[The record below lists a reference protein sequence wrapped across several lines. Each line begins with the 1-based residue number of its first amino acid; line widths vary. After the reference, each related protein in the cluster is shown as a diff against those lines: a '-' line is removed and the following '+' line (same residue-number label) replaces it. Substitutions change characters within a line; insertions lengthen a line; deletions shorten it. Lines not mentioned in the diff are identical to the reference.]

1 MGLVP
6 TSTLLY
12 YLCAQPPRCALL
24 WVIGAKQRRLLSA
37 PGMFDVTSFG
47 AQYALGSVADW
58 GQSSYVQ
65 EPMPNGANNKS
76 PAAKKATAEKGG
88 DLSAKLAKKKSQEF
102 GDKVAGWKQAGGG
115 VAQAHDEVVVI
126 VEEEGKR
133 TNKALPE
140 GVEVIEDDGQTE
152 IPEDATPVKIKSA
165 VGGVKAAHN
174 AANARKTSKE
184 VDLERKAWVR
194 RKSKPQ
200 NELDP
205 ELKEATTPKKRVV
218 SDGHWRRDRITPVQT
233 PEKEETP
240 KPYTVRRSVVN
251 VGLKVP
257 PAVQSWVEDLD
268 PEPYKRRPVRSRSRS
283 RSADRREGT
292 PDYETSGTKV
302 YIRRRERA
310 KTASDNAKS
319 SEGSNF
325 TAGSSID
332 KNSFSSSTDIT
343 TPSTPAAKE
352 ATRPSTA
359 PRERTSRH
367 TTPKD
372 KDSPDTKPRRS
383 PRPAEDGIR
392 PAGHQRTKTPVHEET
407 KRSSPKPE
415 TKPSAPPAAP
425 RVFGTRIEGWLNS
438 TSDPFVEPSLAPKPL
453 SVKQRSSK
461 KHLDDISD
469 VTTETEEGHRRSSH
483 QRRSK
488 PSLDPID
495 IEHAESRRPSGR
507 SARSTTPETDLSG
520 ASTPTLKR
528 RGARRT
534 NTSPVKGRSPRSS
547 PDLIEVIT
555 EDSSSVAPNDRRPS
569 RRAAEKKFAGVRQL
583 STIASMDTITT
594 STEHHD
600 FAYDADTVSRLSDG
614 DAPSASGSLKRRLT
628 KHSDLISV
636 LSMPRGQSKRI
647 TSARSIRTQRARAG
661 TATIGD
667 VMAEVTMDELKYQ
680 RELRTLVDGV
690 IPVLLQNVL
699 SANRTAA
706 GQRVFSGSAID
717 NPNVTQPIVDM
728 GIALERLK
736 AAHRRIPM
744 HDPEDL
750 LRWARN
756 TSKVYGDY
764 LQAWRLGF
772 QDIVVNLAPA
782 EEMNNEGKTKEWAT
796 EPSRKDT
803 DEAVK
808 GDGERVDVAYLLK
821 RPLVRLKYLAKSFKG
836 VNQITPSPSANEMA
850 EKYHDMV
857 QEARKRANEER
868 ARLEDEAAAAID
880 PTCARDPRSLAP
892 IAGVRIDPT
901 RCVKARDYFDLDL
914 RHSTGQ
920 QLTCKIEIIIRDDA
934 PGRGNATDLL
944 FCEVSTTG
952 RWLLFPPMLSS
963 MVSVRAGKQ
972 DGEMVLMARGFQAN
986 GKEWREVMSLQSND
1000 EGAVDEWLDMLPAS
1014 PVPPSLMKKSSFDM
1028 LKTPVMSGAIPASPA
1043 SPSHSPREVQ
1053 IPIGERARSSANVWD
1068 GSDVNSVV
1076 GGDEDA
1082 VSTVPSLRRMKAKRY
1097 RTTPSSPLA
1106 RDSSR
1111 ALDEEYA
1118 WEKSNP
1124 KERPESMYSSNYGDR
1139 PRTMHSA
1146 SYGARP
1152 KTARTDTSYTGTT
1165 TSSYSSY
1172 SSYSGYSTPKKEYS
1186 VWMPSSQVNSDDSDS
1201 ASDDDRPPPRRPS
1214 MHRRTSSVPSMDMP
1228 TVNKLRKS
1236 SQPERPGAHHRS
1248 ESTPTISSY
1257 EPSSAPPKLQKRKS
1271 TPPKAAE
1278 KAPQTPSTGK
1288 SSTLGLKTSILP
1300 SFTPNFL
1307 KRHRRSSSPLKHEY
1321 EPSTASESPSESD
1334 LSDLE
1339 DDESV
1344 TSESSA
1350 GEHDEQVSTLGE
1362 LKPFPTYGGYKPMA
1376 QRTPPDSVFSPT
1388 DPSVAPSQSAS
1399 QGPYRATPVYDSNA
1413 TKTVASIFAWA
1424 DSGSWDPLH
1433 PDECCIVVTP
1443 GLIEAFDVA
1452 QAAQAARAPNADP
1465 NQSPTTQG
1473 VKPLVAL
1480 ELTPLVP
1487 LRRGTALDI
1496 SIRSPPTANS
1506 LYKPG
1511 ANVMFRSASG
1521 EECESL
1527 YQLINR
1533 ARINNPTYIAL
1544 QNARGPMQTSNWGE
1558 AMDRRNA
1565 ARTSSGFFGLGS
1577 RKNSTYRSK
1586 GSRRMS
1592 TAGTESSVGTLNSV
1606 TSALRRFSGSNK
1618 IFNIAKSTITSREGP
1633 GTRSTYSDSLSSGA
1647 ATPLPIDP
1655 RLGTPLGL
1663 TNMKIRLYTR
1673 ETASKWR
1680 DMGSARLTVML
1691 PPRPD
1696 PEAPADP
1703 RTTGK
1708 EKRIIINGKT
1718 KGEVLL
1724 DATLGE
1730 SCFERVARTGIA
1742 VSVWE
1747 EDVGPDGEVM
1757 VKAVGGVVGARA
1769 RVYMVQM
1776 KSVSHAVFARRS
1788 VPSVANIVRRSAIL
1802 LIPLVWLASYD
1813 TNTPGRTCG
1822 LSLRVGW
1829 IFCRGLAIGVGS
1841 ASSAFVTIDAVG
1853 EHHEAVDTKAR
1864 RFPCTLGRGVV
1875 QISTDVY
1882 INTSQRTYQLSPSPP
1897 RQPPQQSA
1905 SHRPQHQT
1913 PSPSSPPASYTQS
1926 PPSPHPPSKS
1936 SPPNAPSPPPQY
1948 PYPAPGSNLQASQS
1962 YTLTPSSHSP

>member
-1 MGLVP
+1 MG
-6 TSTLLY
+6 
-12 YLCAQPPRCALL
+12 AKRRWALL
-24 WVIGAKQRRLLSA
+24 CV
-37 PGMFDVTSFG
+37 PGMFDVTTFG

-58 GQSSYVQ
+58 GQSSYLQ
-65 EPMPNGANNKS
+65 APMPNGANNKS
-76 PAAKKATAEKGG
+76 PAAKKAAEKG
-88 DLSAKLAKKKSQEF
+88 DLSAKLAKRKSQEF

-115 VAQAHDEVVVI
+115 IAQAQDEVVVI
-126 VEEEGKR
+126 VEENGQK
-133 TNKALPE
+133 TNKELPE
-140 GVEVIEDDGQTE
+140 GVEVIEDDGETE

-218 SDGHWRRDRITPVQT
+218 SDGHWRRDRVTPVQT

-240 KPYTVRRSVVN
+240 KSYTVRRSVVN

-257 PAVQSWVEDLD
+257 PAIQSWVEDLD
-268 PEPYKRRPVRSRSRS
+268 PEPTKRRPVRSRSRS
-283 RSADRREGT
+283 RSAGRREGP
-292 PDYETSGTKV
+292 PDYEDSGTKV

-310 KTASDNAKS
+310 KTASDKAKS

-325 TAGSSID
+325 TAGSSTD
-332 KNSFSSSTDIT
+332 KKSFSSSTDVT
-343 TPSTPAAKE
+343 TPSTPANRE
-352 ATRPSTA
+352 APRPSTA
-359 PRERTSRH
+359 PRERTSRQ

-372 KDSPDTKPRRS
+372 KDSPDAKPRRS

-392 PAGHQRTKTPVHEET
+392 PAGHRRTKTPVHEET
-407 KRSSPKPE
+407 KRPSPKTE
-415 TKPSAPPAAP
+415 HKPSAPPAAP
-425 RVFGTRIEGWLNS
+425 RIFGNRIEGWLDS
-438 TSDPFVEPSLAPKPL
+438 TSDPFVEPSLAPQPL
-453 SVKQRSSK
+453 SVKQRSST
-461 KHLDDISD
+461 KHVDDISD
-469 VTTETEEGHRRSSH
+469 VTTETDDGHRRSSH
-483 QRRSK
+483 RRRSK

-495 IEHAESRRPSGR
+495 IEHAQSRRPSGR
-507 SARSTTPETDLSG
+507 SPRSPTDETELSG
-520 ASTPTLKR
+520 ASTPTLQR

-534 NTSPVKGRSPRSS
+534 NTSPVKGRSPRHS

-555 EDSSSVAPNDRRPS
+555 EDTSSIAPSDRRPS
-569 RRAAEKKFAGVRQL
+569 RRVPSKPFAGVRQL

-594 STEHHD
+594 STEHRD
-600 FAYDADTVSRLSDG
+600 FAHDADTVSRLSDG

-667 VMAEVTMDELKYQ
+667 VMSEVTMDELKYQ

-699 SANRTAA
+699 SANRSAA
-706 GQRVFSGSAID
+706 GHRVFSGSAID
-717 NPNVTQPIVDM
+717 NPNVTQPIVNM

-750 LRWARN
+750 LRWAQN

-782 EEMNNEGKTKEWAT
+782 EEMNTEGKTKAWAT
-796 EPSRKDT
+796 EPSRNDT
-803 DEAVK
+803 GEAVK

-836 VNQITPSPSANEMA
+836 INQITPSPNANDMA
-850 EKYHDMV
+850 EKYHNLV
-857 QEARKRANEER
+857 EEARKRANEER

-880 PTCARDPRSLAP
+880 PTCARDLRSLAP
-892 IAGVRIDPT
+892 LAGVRIDPT
-901 RCVKARDYFDLDL
+901 RCVKARDYFDLDM

-934 PGRGNATDLL
+934 PGRGSATDLL

-963 MVSVRAGKQ
+963 MVSVRAGKKE
-972 DGEMVLMARGFQAN
+972 GEMVLMARGFQAN
-986 GKEWREVMSLQSND
+986 GKEWRELMSLQSND

-1028 LKTPVMSGAIPASPA
+1028 LKTPVMSGAMPTTPV
-1043 SPSHSPREVQ
+1043 SPSYSPREVQ

-1068 GSDVNSVV
+1068 GSDVNSVY
-1076 GGDEDA
+1076 GDDDA
-1082 VSTVPSLRRMKAKRY
+1082 VSTVPSLRRTKAKRY
-1097 RTTPSSPLA
+1097 RTTPSSPLT

-1124 KERPESMYSSNYGDR
+1124 RERPASMYSSTYGDR
-1139 PRTMHSA
+1139 PRAMHSA

-1172 SSYSGYSTPKKEYS
+1172 SSQSGYSTPKKDYS
-1186 VWMPSSQVNSDDSDS
+1186 VWMPSSQVNSDESDS

-1228 TVNKLRKS
+1228 TVNKLRKA
-1236 SQPERPGAHHRS
+1236 SQPDRPLGGHHRS

-1278 KAPQTPSTGK
+1278 KAPQTPAHGK
-1288 SSTLGLKTSILP
+1288 TSTLGLKTSVLP

-1334 LSDLE
+1334 LSNLE

-1344 TSESSA
+1344 TSESST
-1350 GEHDEQVSTLGE
+1350 GEHDEQVSTLGD

-1388 DPSVAPSQSAS
+1388 DTSVAPSQSAS
-1399 QGPYRATPVYDSNA
+1399 QGPYRATPVYDCNA
-1413 TKTVASIFAWA
+1413 TKTAASIFAWA
-1424 DSGSWDPLH
+1424 DSGSWDALH
-1433 PDECCIVVTP
+1433 PDECCVVVTP

-1511 ANVMFRSASG
+1511 ANVMFRSASAD
-1521 EECESL
+1521 ECEAL

-1592 TAGTESSVGTLNSV
+1592 TAGTETSIGSLNSV

-1691 PPRPD
+1691 PQRPD

-1776 KSVSHAVFARRS
+1776 KSVSHSPPPDRVRTRS
-1788 VPSVANIVRRSAIL
+1788 LTSMCRSAIL
-1802 LIPLVWLASYD
+1802 LILSVWSANCD
-1813 TNTPGRTCG
+1813 TNSLGHVFG
-1822 LSLRVGW
+1822 LLLTS
-1829 IFCRGLAIGVGS
+1829 
-1841 ASSAFVTIDAVG
+1841 
-1853 EHHEAVDTKAR
+1853 R
-1864 RFPCTLGRGVV
+1864 RIICLG
-1875 QISTDVY
+1875 
-1882 INTSQRTYQLSPSPP
+1882 
-1897 RQPPQQSA
+1897 
-1905 SHRPQHQT
+1905 
-1913 PSPSSPPASYTQS
+1913 
-1926 PPSPHPPSKS
+1926 
-1936 SPPNAPSPPPQY
+1936 
-1948 PYPAPGSNLQASQS
+1948 
-1962 YTLTPSSHSP
+1962 